1 VSPPPPPP
9 HVDLERFA
17 RGEPIAVEVGEIER
31 ELAALWKRA
40 SATSA
45 PRAEGAVSR
54 AALWNVIIPA
64 RGRENL
70 AATKHLVDEI
80 APALPTRT
88 ITLCLDEA
96 PAAGARGGVQASIEN
111 NVASQPGGTRMVY
124 SEEIT
129 LTGPRGAEAHFG
141 AIVRGLGIPGV
152 PTATF
157 WLDPALP
164 ASLLERELLPATD
177 RLVLDTGG
185 CFTPKQLADL
195 QRLVERARPVPVA
208 DLGWLRL
215 GGLRSLFAGLF
226 DPPVGGAPLA
236 RATRLEISHLA
247 GCDASALLIVSWLGT
262 LLGWRPLGAAYTP
275 EGGIRYA
282 LARGDAAGAALEAH
296 LVPAEGPCGKSGILT
311 VELSAGDERYAI
323 HRTALDKTALLT
335 PVAPPKPVT
344 LDSPSD
350 AELAVAALGRR
361 GRDPLFARCLGFA
374 QTLWALEPVSD
385 ASRR

>member
-1 VSPPPPPP
+1 VSPPPPPQ
-9 HVDLERFA
+9 VDFERFA
-17 RGEPIAVEVGEIER
+17 RGEPIAVEIGEIER
-31 ELAALWKRA
+31 ELAALWKQA
-40 SATSA
+40 SATG
-45 PRAEGAVSR
+45 AEGAVSR
-54 AALWNVIIPA
+54 AALWNVIIPV
-64 RGRENL
+64 RGRSGL

-88 ITLCLDEA
+88 ITLCLDDA
-96 PAAGARGGVQASIEN
+96 PPAGPGAGVQATIEN
-111 NVASQPGGTRMVY
+111 NVVSQPAGARMVY

-129 LTGPRGAEAHFG
+129 LVGPRGAEAHFG

-164 ASLLERELLPATD
+164 TSLLDKELLPVTD

-185 CFTPKQLADL
+185 CFAPKQLDDL
-195 QRLVERARPVPVA
+195 QRLVVRARPIPVA

-226 DPPVGGAPLA
+226 DPPVGGGPLA
-236 RATRLEISHLA
+236 RATRLEVSHLA
-247 GCDASALLIVSWLGT
+247 GCDMSALLLVAWLGT
-262 LLGWRPLGAAYTP
+262 LLGWRPLDAAHTP
-275 EGGIRYA
+275 DGGVRYA
-282 LARGDAAGAALEAH
+282 FGRGDAGGAALEAH
-296 LVPAEGPCGKSGILT
+296 LVPAEGPCGKSGILA
-311 VELSAGDERYAI
+311 VEINAGADRYAI

-361 GRDPLFARCLGFA
+361 GRDPLFARCLAFA
-374 QTLWALEPVSD
+374 QTLWALEPAADV
-385 ASRR
+385 SRR

>member
-1 VSPPPPPP
+1 MSPPPPPQ
-9 HVDLERFA
+9 VDFERFA

-31 ELAALWKRA
+31 ELAALWKQA
-40 SATSA
+40 SATGPA
-45 PRAEGAVSR
+45 GAEGAVSR
-54 AALWNVIIPA
+54 ASLWNVIIPV
-64 RGRENL
+64 RGRAGL
-70 AATKHLVDEI
+70 AATKHFVDEI

-88 ITLCLDEA
+88 ITLCLDDEP
-96 PAAGARGGVQASIEN
+96 PAGPGAGVQATIEN
-111 NVASQPGGTRMVY
+111 NVVSQPAGARMVY

-129 LTGPRGAEAHFG
+129 LIGPRGAEAHFG

-164 ASLLERELLPATD
+164 PSLLEKELLPATD

-185 CFTPKQLADL
+185 CFAPTELDDL
-195 QRLVERARPVPVA
+195 QRLVVRARPVPVA

-226 DPPVGGAPLA
+226 DPPVGGGPLA
-236 RATRLEISHLA
+236 RATRLEVSHLA
-247 GCDASALLIVSWLGT
+247 GCDMSALLFVAWLGT
-262 LLGWRPLGAAYTP
+262 LLGWRPLDAAHTP
-275 EGGIRYA
+275 DAGVRYA
-282 LARGDAAGAALEAH
+282 FARGDAAGAALEAH
-296 LVPAEGPCGKSGILT
+296 LVPAEGPCGKSGILA
-311 VELSAGDERYAI
+311 VEIGAGTERYAI
-323 HRTALDKTALLT
+323 HRTALDKTALVT

-361 GRDPLFARCLGFA
+361 GRDPLFARCLAFA
-374 QTLWALEPVSD
+374 QALWALEPAANV
-385 ASRR
+385 SRR